1 MISPE
6 TRAEIFRLYK
16 VEHFSITKIAKL
28 THVHHSTVRNVI
40 DNQGRIATTARP
52 RGSILDAYVGI
63 IQQKLDEYPD
73 ICAKTIWLMLKDRG
87 FGGSEQTVRARV
99 QLMRGPRIKRAY
111 MPVTV
116 FPGDEAQVDWAHFG
130 SLTVGKTVR
139 KLSLFVM
146 VLSYSRAIFAK
157 FFFDQTLDSFLAG
170 HVEAFQYFGGVPRAL
185 RYDNLK
191 AAVAERY
198 GQTIRYN
205 AQLLQMAAHY
215 GFKPSACN
223 PYSGHEKGRVERS
236 VRYIREGF
244 FIGKQLTTI
253 EKLNT
258 ALTDWLGSVA
268 QNRAWVDDRR
278 KTVFEIFDEE
288 RPRLISLPGEPFC
301 VHLEKPVRSGKIP
314 FIRFDKNDY
323 SIPYQLV
330 GQPLSLI
337 ADHQT
342 ITIARAGEVVA
353 RHTRSFSGGEKILTQ
368 EHFSGLTEH
377 RPGAETVAA
386 RCYFAEMI
394 PEAAALFSLMVE
406 RGTGIGPAT
415 AKMFNL
421 LRTYGKPVLT
431 EAIKQ
436 AIERSHAE
444 PNYLAQACEHLS
456 RRRMT
461 PAILPI
467 ELTPGIPGADLEVK
481 PHDVSS
487 YDTLTE

>member
-1 MISPE
+1 
-6 TRAEIFRLYK
+6 
-16 VEHFSITKIAKL
+16 
-28 THVHHSTVRNVI
+28 
-40 DNQGRIATTARP
+40 
-52 RGSILDAYVGI
+52 
-63 IQQKLDEYPD
+63 
-73 ICAKTIWLMLKDRG
+73 
-87 FGGSEQTVRARV
+87 
-99 QLMRGPRIKRAY
+99 
-111 MPVTV
+111 
-116 FPGDEAQVDWAHFG
+116 
-130 SLTVGKTVR
+130 
-139 KLSLFVM
+139 
-146 VLSYSRAIFAK
+146 
-157 FFFDQTLDSFLAG
+157 
-170 HVEAFQYFGGVPRAL
+170 
-185 RYDNLK
+185 
-191 AAVAERY
+191 
-198 GQTIRYN
+198 
-205 AQLLQMAAHY
+205 MAAHY

-253 EKLNT
+253 EKVNT